1 MEVSSAIFEETDL
14 AVVLMADVVD
24 VTGLIVVVLVDMP
37 DLEINGWVVLKVVS
51 AMFEMIDPE
60 VLLVNAAV
68 GLAFSSVKASKVENN
83 FFVAIFVL
91 IVVVVLDLNM
101 EEKGFLEDASV
112 LFFEDVVC
120 LVSVLVTV
128 DELGLLSSSNLI

>member
-14 AVVLMADVVD
+14 AVVFMADVVD

-60 VLLVNAAV
+60 VLLVNVAV
-68 GLAFSSVKASKVENN
+68 GLVFSSVKASKVEEN
-83 FFVAIFVL
+83 FFVAIVVL
-91 IVVVVLDLNM
+91 IVVVVLDSDL

-112 LFFEDVVC
+112 IFEDVVC
-120 LVSVLVTV
+120 LVFVLVTV
-128 DELGLLSSSNLI
+128 DELGLLSSTNSI

>member
-1 MEVSSAIFEETDL
+1 MEVRSAIFEETDL
-14 AVVLMADVVD
+14 AVVFMADVVD

-51 AMFEMIDPE
+51 AIFEMIDPE

-68 GLAFSSVKASKVENN
+68 GLVFSTVKASKVEDN
-83 FFVAIFVL
+83 FFVAIVVL
-91 IVVVVLDLNM
+91 IVVVVLDSNL

-112 LFFEDVVC
+112 IFEDVVC
-120 LVSVLVTV
+120 LVFVLVTV
-128 DELGLLSSSNLI
+128 DELGLLSSTNSI